1 MQTVRIDAA
10 LNSRMSSCFKWCFW
24 LDFRDPVRCSSCA
37 PCAQTSYLTAVLRG
51 PGLTTPLSLLRT
63 FYENL
68 CIVFGVLVCSCWSVV
83 VEFGTVDS
91 ASLRGFV
98 PLGWKPTEEEQN
110 IIDSDRFR
118 TLNIPRAAMC
128 GSMWLDIA
136 SWECWEVEF
145 WNRSTLHSSAGS
157 KQMASDGQSC
167 FFQCVRAPKGM
178 CSHISHGTWFAL
190 LAAEFLGSKIKMVA
204 VNIKRLLLRFLQ
216 PISIMFLYNRT
227 IPNGLS

>member
-1 MQTVRIDAA
+1 MLLTVLISEILWDAQV
-10 LNSRMSSCFKWCFW
+10 
-24 LDFRDPVRCSSCA
+24 VRHA
-37 PCAQTSYLTAVLRG
+37 PRPATSQQCCVAQDS
-51 PGLTTPLSLLRT
+51 PHLSHFLRT
-63 FYENL
+63 FYEIL
-68 CIVFGVLVCSCWSVV
+68 CIVFGVLVCSVV

-98 PLGWKPTEEEQN
+98 PLGWKPTEEEHN

-145 WNRSTLHSSAGS
+145 WNQSTLHSSAGS

-216 PISIMFLYNRT
+216 PISIMFLVQ
-227 IPNGLS
+227 PNDTERLKLTQRNFAQGP